1 MVELKLKVSQK
12 LTFVLYK
19 KYFIL
24 KLNTA
29 EIEMFPFSQ
38 TVKWIRMNNDSAIRK
53 KI

>member
-1 MVELKLKVSQK
+1 MELKLKVSHK

-29 EIEMFPFSQ
+29 EIEMLIFSQ
-38 TVKWIRMNNDSAIRK
+38 TVEMDKNE
-53 KI
+53 